1 MISKKRACTLRKERD
16 HSLFRA
22 NTKSEEFDY
31 LEDKLNHLEAI
42 ILFGSFRKGEDIER
56 SDIDIAIITQIKD
69 MPDLNRFE
77 KILHHKVSL
86 FLFSRERIEKMKVG
100 NKELLNNLVNG
111 IILRGFWE
119 LFR

>member
-1 MISKKRACTLRKERD
+1 
-16 HSLFRA
+16 
-22 NTKSEEFDY
+22 
-31 LEDKLNHLEAI
+31 
-42 ILFGSFRKGEDIER
+42 
-56 SDIDIAIITQIKD
+56 